1 MKIREFINTKVLGP
15 YFQKPVPFRCDRSGK
30 CCRDLVVSR
39 KRELEV
45 IRENSGPFYRTLPDR
60 GLKGVMIFDWE
71 RKSLEKTL
79 KERGQKGKFE
89 PGMVL
94 IPKDKKLPPIVVKWL
109 FYYSSCPFIGTDGL
123 CGIYKERP
131 LTCRRFPLGGIGG
144 IFSSIRR
151 GVPVA
156 IPISN
161 LCCDGEKTNLPEFF
175 LSPKAMAEKFSAA
188 FGECFSAKVKSDADD
203 MVILGLQR
211 FAEKNL
217 GIPFEEGYLHPEGV
231 WTLSKKG
238 GVPISEF
245 FIERKLLT
253 EKQLLRAIE
262 RNRKELETL
271 LFSGKIR
278 EIKKHKISF

>member
-1 MKIREFINTKVLGP
+1 MKIKEFIDNKILGP

-39 KRELEV
+39 ERELEV
-45 IRENSGPFYRTLPDR
+45 IRGNTGPFYRTLPGR
-60 GLKGVMIFDWE
+60 GLKGVIIFDWE
-71 RKSLEKTL
+71 KKGLEKNL
-79 KERGQKGKFE
+79 EKLGLQGKFE
-89 PGMVL
+89 PGVVI
-94 IPKDKKLPPIVVKWL
+94 IPKDKKQPPIIAKWL

-144 IFSSIRR
+144 MFSSIRR

-161 LCCDGEKTNLPEFF
+161 LCCDGENTNLPEFF
-175 LSPKAMAEKFSAA
+175 LSPKAMVEKFSAA

-203 MVILGLQR
+203 MVVLGL
-211 FAEKNL
+211 EKYVEKVL
-217 GIPFEEGYLHPEGV
+217 GIPFEEGYLHPERV
-231 WTLSKKG
+231 WKLSKKG

-253 EKQLLRAIE
+253 EKQLLSAVE
-262 RNRKELETL
+262 RNRIELKKL

-278 EIKKHKISF
+278 EIRKHKISF